1 MLQNTNQTKASI
13 MWGWPLEWWDSIA
26 YWTLIAGAISGGLAV
41 ALTAFSSWI
50 TIKTSAIVQRDA
62 DEKIAIAR
70 ARGDEAHEQASKA
83 DERAAAASA
92 QAEAARL
99 EQDKIRKENLELSI
113 SLEKE
118 KSERLKLEGKLAS
131 RHLTKEQRRAII
143 SSLNGEPGPIIIAV
157 TKLGDREAGQYADE
171 IIAALKEISA
181 IHLIEN
187 FSGTISP
194 PVYGVVVSPMSDSYL
209 TRALDAAQI
218 VYSRRGGSLFPAT
231 IIGLKPPTL

>member
-92 QAEAARL
+92 QAEPL
-99 EQDKIRKENLELSI
+99 GWSKI
-113 SLEKE
+113 
-118 KSERLKLEGKLAS
+118 KSGKKILNYLFLLK
-131 RHLTKEQRRAII
+131 RR
-143 SSLNGEPGPIIIAV
+143 SPSGLN
-157 TKLGDREAGQYADE
+157 
-171 IIAALKEISA
+171 
-181 IHLIEN
+181 
-187 FSGTISP
+187 
-194 PVYGVVVSPMSDSYL
+194 
-209 TRALDAAQI
+209 
-218 VYSRRGGSLFPAT
+218 
-231 IIGLKPPTL
+231 